1 MGYYD
6 NHSGPEES
14 SQRYERRRG
23 RASWFWSGLIG
34 AIIGVLVAALIFP
47 AIGIFSYRQAGTAN
61 QNQVASNG
69 PTKNETINL
78 NLKDAFTKAVSS
90 VSPDIVEIINYQQAN
105 FFSTQQKAQPTG
117 LGSGIIYKKQGGKAY
132 IVTNDHVVKGAT
144 RLEVTLNNKAQTKEP
159 AQLVGKDPLMDL
171 AVVTIPANNVK
182 SVAKFGNSSD
192 LKRGEPVVAIG
203 NPLGFAGSV
212 TEGVVS
218 ATNRSVPRD
227 VNGDGNPD
235 WNAQVIQTDAAI
247 NPGNSGGALID
258 LAGQVIGIN
267 SMKIAM
273 NEVSGI
279 GFAIPINVAKPIIQQ
294 LEKNGKVIRPY
305 MGIYYQPLSQ
315 FPAQYR
321 KKLFNLPT
329 SVKAG
334 LVIHDVKQGGPAA
347 QAGIKKSDVIVS
359 INGHKI
365 KGPNTFKKYLYS
377 NIKPGQTVKV
387 ELYRKGK
394 KMSLSMT
401 MGKSSSS

>member
-6 NHSGPEES
+6 NHTGSEDSP
-14 SQRYERRRG
+14 QRHERRRG
-23 RASWFWSGLIG
+23 RGSWFWSGLIG

-47 AIGIFSYRQAGTAN
+47 AIGILSYQPAGTP
-61 QNQVASNG
+61 QKQVASNG

-78 NLKDAFTKAVSS
+78 NVKDAFTKVVSQ
-90 VSPDIVEIINYQQAN
+90 VSPDIVEITNYQQSN
-105 FFSTQQKAQPTG
+105 FFSTQKKAQPTG

-132 IVTNDHVVKGAT
+132 IVTNNHVVKGAT

-171 AVVTIPANNVK
+171 AVITIPADKIK
-182 SVAKFGNSSD
+182 SVAQLGNSSD
-192 LKRGEPVVAIG
+192 LKRGEPVIAIG

-218 ATNRSVPRD
+218 ATNRTVPRD

-247 NPGNSGGALID
+247 NPGNSGGALIN
-258 LAGQVIGIN
+258 LAGEVIGIN

-294 LEKNGKVIRPY
+294 LEQNGKVVRPY
-305 MGIYYQPLSQ
+305 IGIYYVPLAQ
-315 FPAQYR
+315 YPAQYR
-321 KKLFNLPT
+321 KKLFNAP
-329 SVKAG
+329 SNVKAG
-334 LVIHDVKQGGPAA
+334 LVIQQVKQGGPAD
-347 QAGIKKSDVIVS
+347 QAGIKKNDIIVG
-359 INGHKI
+359 INNHQI
-365 KGPNTFKKYLYS
+365 KDATTFKKYLYS
-377 NIKPGQTVKV
+377 KIKPGQSVKIT
-387 ELYRKGK
+387 LYRNGK
-394 KMSLSMT
+394 KMTVSMT